1 MKKFVL
7 SILLITFVLS
17 FQQCKKQDESGADKV
32 YKIGVVSFGPDVG
45 ADLVIKG
52 ILEGLKQASF
62 SEGKNLEIDYFHAA
76 GDMANIPQMIKNAD
90 YKGYDVI
97 IPMTTP
103 VLAASVSS
111 VKKTQMVFCYVYDPI
126 AAGAGKSF
134 TEHFPLATGV
144 GSFPPINETIDFI
157 QQIVPGVKRV
167 GIIYNSS
174 EANSRKV
181 VAVGKEEMAKRGI
194 ELVEVTIT
202 GTNEI
207 SQAAQSLVGK
217 DIQAVWLSGDNTVL
231 QGFQG
236 AVKEIDKAK
245 LPLIINDPEFVKDGA
260 LAAIG
265 IGWYETGLATARLT
279 ARVLNGEKTDKIPF
293 ENVAVRKVV
302 VNNAAAKKLGVT
314 FPQEIVKEAEQ
325 IN

>member
-1 MKKFVL
+1 MKKLFSLFLVIAL
-7 SILLITFVLS
+7 AFS
-17 FQQCKKQDESGADKV
+17 FQQCKKQSESGTDKV
-32 YKIGVVSFGPDVG
+32 YKIGIVSFGPDVG
-45 ADLVIKG
+45 ADLVIEG
-52 ILEGLKQASF
+52 FLEGLKQAGF
-62 SEGKNLEIDYFHAA
+62 SEGKNIELDKFHAA

-90 YKGYDVI
+90 YKGYDVMI
-97 IPMTTP
+97 TMTTP

-111 VKKTQMVFCYVYDPI
+111 VKNTQLIFTYVYDPI

-134 TEHFPLATGV
+134 TEHHPLVTGV

-157 QQIVPGVKRV
+157 QRIVPGVKRV

>member
-1 MKKFVL
+1 MKKIFLFLLSAVL
-7 SILLITFVLS
+7 IFFL
-17 FQQCKKQDESGADKV
+17 QQCKKQNDSGADKV
-32 YKIGVVSFGPDVG
+32 YTIGIVSFGPDVG

-52 ILEGLKQASF
+52 ILDGLKQSGYE
-62 SEGKNLEIDYFHAA
+62 EGKNLDIEKFHAA

-90 YKGYDVI
+90 YKGYDVM

-111 VKKTQMVFCYVYDPI
+111 VKNTQMVFCYVYDPI

-134 TEHFPLATGV
+134 TEHHPLVTGI
-144 GSFPPINETIDFI
+144 GSFPPINETINFI
-157 QQIVPGVKRV
+157 RQIVPGIKRV

-181 VAVGKEEMAKRGI
+181 VAVGKDVMAKRGI

-236 AVKEIDKAK
+236 AVKEINKAK

-265 IGWYETGLATARLT
+265 IGWYETGIATAKLT
-279 ARVLNGEKTDKIPF
+279 ARILTGEKAGKIPF

-302 VNNAAAKKLGVT
+302 VNNAVAKKLGIT